1 VLYASNKSA
10 VAQAT
15 IFAGF
20 QYTPAAGNYASFYD
34 DNRVGWSLHFDNEA
48 QVGWW
53 CGSSINVIDGGV
65 LFSISSRLLSHRR
78 LPSRSASRASTRPRL
93 ASSSS
98 KVPLA
103 VLQCARANE

>member
-1 VLYASNKSA
+1 LRFFFSWPDDFVNVPVNGFSCPTLFSALFRPTNPPQARIVLYASNKSA

-34 DNRVGWSLHFDNEA
+34 DNRVGWSLHFDSEA

-53 CGSSINVIDGGV
+53 CG
-65 LFSISSRLLSHRR
+65 
-78 LPSRSASRASTRPRL
+78 
-93 ASSSS
+93 
-98 KVPLA
+98 
-103 VLQCARANE
+103 